1 MTVFRQRPY
10 RASLRTQEEQ
20 AAHID
25 MKQRQIDFE
34 HGDPVNVVMQAGVPM
49 LVGQVLNLLYSIVD
63 RMYIGRI
70 PEVGTLALGGIG
82 LCFPVILMIMA
93 FANLY
98 GFGGAPLCAM
108 ERGRGN
114 RDRAEFIMN
123 SAATILL
130 TLGIILCLLG
140 YLTAEPVLRA
150 LGASENTLPFAMD
163 YLQIY
168 LIGTIPFMFSTGLNP
183 YINAQGFAQTGMM
196 TVFIGAAA
204 NIVLDPFFIFV
215 LGLGIRG
222 AAIATVIS
230 QVLSAAF
237 AIGFLKSAASELHL
251 RFLPLHSLDL
261 PLVGEMTGLG
271 LVNFI
276 MTFTNSLVAIV
287 CNTTLSAFGGDL
299 AVSVYTIISSVR
311 SIVDVP
317 LLAFANGAGPALSY
331 AYGAK
336 QFERLKTLIR
346 VVLTLCCSFSLVLWI
361 LISFFPRAFIGIFT
375 SDPALLT
382 AAVPG
387 LHIYFFAFVFQSF
400 QTVAQSTF
408 KALGKKRRAI
418 FFSLFRKVIMVV
430 PLTLILPHI
439 AGLGVN
445 GVYMAEPISNVIGGT
460 ASFTTMMLTL
470 YLRLGKDPDV

>member
-1 MTVFRQRPY
+1 MMRQ
-10 RASLRTQEEQ
+10 
-20 AAHID
+20 
-25 MKQRQIDFE
+25 KQIDFE
-34 HGDPVNVVMQAGVPM
+34 HGNPFSVIIQAAVPM

-108 ERGRGN
+108 ARGCGDRE
-114 RDRAEFIMN
+114 RAEYIMN

-130 TLGIILCLLG
+130 TLGIVLCLLG

-150 LGASENTLPFAMD
+150 LGASENTLPFAMA

-204 NIVLDPFFIFV
+204 NIILDPVFIF
-215 LGLGIRG
+215 LFGMGIRG
-222 AAIATVIS
+222 AAVATVIS
-230 QVLSAAF
+230 QFLSAAF
-237 AIGFLKSAASELHL
+237 AIGFLRSPGSELHL
-251 RFLPLHSLDL
+251 RFLPLNRLDL

-287 CNTTLSAFGGDL
+287 CNTTLAAFGGDL

-331 AYGAK
+331 SYGGK
-336 QFERLKTLIR
+336 QFDRLKSLIWI
-346 VVLTLCCSFSLVLWI
+346 VLTLCCSFSLILWVLI
-361 LISFFPRAFIGIFT
+361 FFFPQAFIRVFT
-375 SDPALLT
+375 SDSALMT
-382 AAVPG
+382 AAIPG

-400 QTVAQSTF
+400 QTVAQNVF

-439 AGLGVN
+439 AGLGVK
-445 GVYMAEPISNVIGGT
+445 GVYMAEPISNVIGGM
-460 ASFTTMMLTL
+460 ASFTTMMLTI
-470 YLRLGKDPDV
+470 YFRLGKDENV